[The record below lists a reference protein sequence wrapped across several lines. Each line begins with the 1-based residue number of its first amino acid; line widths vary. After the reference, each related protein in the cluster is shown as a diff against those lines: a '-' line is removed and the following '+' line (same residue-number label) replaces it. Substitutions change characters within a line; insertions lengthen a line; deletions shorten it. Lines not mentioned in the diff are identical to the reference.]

1 MEVWAPKAAE
11 AEEELAWN
19 APALSIAEPLYLGAF
34 IAAGIPAISMLAG
47 LTTLIQT
54 GVSDLYLGRVFA
66 TFVTTSNSL
75 QALGMLLGGLLADP
89 IGVVPVLNGQAALYL
104 LCGVIALLTLKPPPE
119 RAVTCLT
126 PAAEAARPG
135 STRGPHAG
143 ASGRS
148 ATRTTARSG

>member
-75 QALGMLLGGLLADP
+75 QASACCS
-89 IGVVPVLNGQAALYL
+89 AA
-104 LCGVIALLTLKPPPE
+104 CS
-119 RAVTCLT
+119 RT
-126 PAAEAARPG
+126 PSGWCRSSTARPPCTC
-135 STRGPHAG
+135 SAG
-143 ASGRS
+143 
-148 ATRTTARSG
+148 